1 MFDRPSSFRP
11 RPQALS
17 DAFAR
22 VTEDVLARAAG
33 RAAEPVA
40 SAGSPEALARLVAG
54 GLPAAGRPLGEVAD
68 ELRDVVLAARA
79 RTDHPRFFAFVPS
92 PVSPVAWLADALTS
106 VHNPHL
112 GARRQAEGPGAIE
125 AALIRWL
132 GQAIDLPEGAGGLF
146 VSGGSMANLAAVVAA
161 RDAKLAPEARAEGVA
176 YVSAE
181 SHVSIARALRIAGL
195 LGRQIR
201 VTPVDAALRM
211 DPRALAGQIAADRAA
226 GLTPFLVVATAGSTN
241 VGAIDPL
248 PELAEIAARDDL
260 WLHVD
265 GAYGA
270 SIALS
275 PAKRP
280 LLAGIERA
288 DSVAWDAHKWLFQTY
303 GTGMLLA
310 RDPARL
316 AASFGVEAAY
326 LDDAG
331 SDGPDFWDLG
341 PELTRPARALKL
353 WLTLQVM
360 GLDAVGAAIEHG
372 FRLAEAAER
381 AVRAT
386 PDWAIATPAQLGVVT
401 FRYAPA
407 ALPPEAAEDAMRGA
421 AARLLAEGFAAVGA
435 TRVAGRPAL
444 RICALHPEA
453 TEADMAETIRRLDAH
468 ARALAGPENKNGRG

>member
-1 MFDRPSSFRP
+1 MFDRPSPFRLDP
-11 RPQALS
+11 RTLS
-17 DAFAR
+17 AAFNGVVA
-22 VTEDVLARAAG
+22 DVLARAAG
-33 RAAEPVA
+33 RASEPVA
-40 SAGSPEALARLVAG
+40 SAGSLEALERLVTG
-54 GLPAAGRPLGEVAD
+54 GVPAAGRPLGEVAD
-68 ELRDVVLAARA
+68 ELRNVVLAARA

-106 VHNPHL
+106 AHNPHL
-112 GARRQAEGPGAIE
+112 GARRQAEGPAAVE
-125 AALIRWL
+125 RALIRWL
-132 GQAIDLPEGAGGLF
+132 AQALGLPEGAGGLF

-161 RDAKLAPEARAEGVA
+161 RDAKLAPQARGDGVA
-176 YVSAE
+176 YVSTE
-181 SHVSIARALRIAGL
+181 SHVSVARALRIAGL
-195 LGRQIR
+195 LDRQIR

-211 DPRALAGQIAADRAA
+211 DPHALAAQIAADRAA
-226 GLTPFLVVATAGSTN
+226 GLRPFLLVATAGSTN
-241 VGAIDPL
+241 VGAVDPL
-248 PELAEIAARDDL
+248 SALAEIAARDDL

-270 SIALS
+270 SISLS
-275 PAKRP
+275 PAKRG

-310 RDPARL
+310 RDPSRL

-372 FRLAEAAER
+372 FRLAETAER
-381 AVRAT
+381 AARAT
-386 PDWAIATPAQLGVVT
+386 PGWEIATPAQLGVVT
-401 FRYAPA
+401 FRYAPEG
-407 ALPPEAAEDAMRGA
+407 LPPAAAEGAMRGA
-421 AARLLAEGFAAVGA
+421 AHLLLAEGFAAVGC
-435 TRVAGRPAL
+435 TRVNGRPAL
-444 RICALHPEA
+444 RICALHPET
-453 TEADMAETIRRLDAH
+453 TEADMVETIARLDAH
-468 ARALAGPENKNGRG
+468 ARKLAGM

>member
-1 MFDRPSSFRP
+1 MFDRPSPFRP
-11 RPQALS
+11 DPRALS
-17 DAFAR
+17 EAFDGVAA
-22 VTEDVLARAAG
+22 DVLARAAG

-54 GLPAAGRPLGEVAD
+54 GVPAAGRPLGEVAD

-92 PVSPVAWLADALTS
+92 PVSPIAWLADALTS
-106 VHNPHL
+106 LHNPHL
-112 GARRQAEGPGAIE
+112 GARRQAEGPAAVE
-125 AALIRWL
+125 RALIRWL
-132 GQAIDLPEGAGGLF
+132 AQALGLPEGAGGLF
-146 VSGGSMANLAAVVAA
+146 VSGGSMANLAAAVAA
-161 RDAKLAPEARAEGVA
+161 RDAKLAPAARGDGVA

-181 SHVSIARALRIAGL
+181 THVSVARALRIVGL
-195 LGRQIR
+195 LDRQIR

-211 DPRALAGQIAADRAA
+211 DAHALAAQIAVDRAA
-226 GLTPFLVVATAGSTN
+226 GLTPFLLIATAGSTN

-248 PELAEIAARDDL
+248 PELAEIAARENL

-275 PAKRP
+275 PAKRG

-331 SDGPDFWDLG
+331 SEGPDFWDLG

-360 GLDAVGAAIEHG
+360 GLDAVGAAIEHA

-381 AVRAT
+381 TVRAT
-386 PDWAIATPAQLGVVT
+386 PGWEIATPAQLGVVT
-401 FRYAPA
+401 FRYAPE
-407 ALPPEAAEDAMRGA
+407 ALSREVAEAAMRRA
-421 AARLLAEGFAAVGA
+421 AARLLVEGFAAVGA
-435 TRVAGRPAL
+435 TRVNGRPAL

-468 ARALAGPENKNGRG
+468 AREMSGL

>member
-1 MFDRPSSFRP
+1 MFDRPTPFRLDP
-11 RPQALS
+11 RALS
-17 DAFAR
+17 EAFDGVAA
-22 VTEDVLARAAG
+22 DVLARAAG
-33 RAAEPVA
+33 RASEPVA
-40 SAGSPEALARLVAG
+40 GAGSPDALARLVAG
-54 GLPAAGRPLGEVAD
+54 GVPAAGRPLGEVAD

-112 GARRQAEGPGAIE
+112 GARRQAEGPAAVE
-125 AALIRWL
+125 RALIRWL
-132 GQAIDLPEGAGGLF
+132 AQALGLPEGAGGLF

-161 RDAKLAPEARAEGVA
+161 RDAKLTPATRGDGVA

-181 SHVSIARALRIAGL
+181 SHVSVARALRIAGL
-195 LGRQIR
+195 LDRQIR

-211 DPRALAGQIAADRAA
+211 DARALAAQIAADRAA
-226 GLTPFLVVATAGSTN
+226 DLTPFLLVATAGSTN
-241 VGAIDPL
+241 VGAVDPL
-248 PELAEIAARDDL
+248 PQLAEIAARENL

-275 PAKRP
+275 PAKRG
-280 LLAGIERA
+280 LLAGIEHA

-316 AASFGVEAAY
+316 SASFGIEAAY

-386 PDWAIATPAQLGVVT
+386 PGWEVATPAQLGVVT
-401 FRYAPA
+401 FRYAPE
-407 ALPPEAAEDAMRGA
+407 ALPQKAAEGAMRRA
-421 AARLLAEGFAAVGA
+421 AARLFDEGFAAVGA

-468 ARALAGPENKNGRG
+468 AQEISGL